1 MFSGLIR
8 YRGLVDVGGA
18 TLVVRCGGAEL
29 ERPLPGESIAIDGIC
44 LTATAVDGDAVAFD
58 VVPET
63 LACSTLGGCKPGE
76 AVNVEYALRGG
87 DRLGGHPVGL
97 FEL

>member
-18 TLVVRCGGAEL
+18 TLVVRCEGAEL
-29 ERPLPGESIAIDGIC
+29 ERPLPGDSIAIDGVC

-63 LACSTLGGCKPGE
+63 LACSTLGDVYKRQSCGRATTISSFP
-76 AVNVEYALRGG
+76 A
-87 DRLGGHPVGL
+87 
-97 FEL
+97 